1 MTREQHPPRED
12 LERFGRGELT
22 AAESKGL
29 VRHLLAG
36 CAHCLGET
44 RRLWGGR
51 QSPAGERESEAP
63 PAGGYGE
70 LFRKLFAQGPAREAA
85 VARDLERAPR
95 LAADL
100 LRHPHARR
108 LTLVANAERFRSVG
122 LCEHLLESAAALWRE
137 DPPASAELA
146 EVAGAVAAR
155 LDPRCAGP
163 SLAASLEGRAWAYR
177 GNALRLTGALAA
189 AEEALAR
196 AQPLIEDGSGDP
208 LERAELHALRAALA
222 ADRGRPAA
230 ALSLFD
236 RAAQLYRALG
246 ERHALGRTLLEKSAV
261 PAPALAEE
269 ARLALL
275 REGRGL
281 RDERLEPRL
290 AAASHHRLVAGLLE
304 AGRAG
309 EALLTLQKARLLDR
323 KQGDQAGLLRL
334 LRLEGKIAESL
345 DRPEE
350 AERLLL
356 EAWIGLVGLKLGQDA
371 ATVTLDLAR
380 LYTRT
385 GRTAEARRLALQLS
399 PLFRAEGLDRS
410 AIMGLVVLRRLL
422 ETDTASQD
430 FLAELARYLR
440 RPTPA
445 QLRQAS

>member
-1 MTREQHPPRED
+1 VTREQHPSRED
-12 LERFGRGELT
+12 LERFRRGELT

-36 CAHCLGET
+36 CAECLGAT

-51 QSPAGERESEAP
+51 QASAGAGESEAP
-63 PAGGYGE
+63 PAGYGE
-70 LFRKLFAQGPAREAA
+70 LFRKLFAEGPAREAA

-100 LRHPHARR
+100 LRHPHERR
-108 LTLVANAERFRSVG
+108 LTLVANAARFHSVG

-137 DPPASAELA
+137 DPAASGELA
-146 EVAGAVAAR
+146 EVAGAVARR

-177 GNALRLTGALAA
+177 GNALRLAGAFAA

-196 AQPLIEDGSGDP
+196 ADPLIEHGSGDP

-222 ADRGRPAA
+222 ADRGRHAA
-230 ALSLFD
+230 ALSLYD
-236 RAAQLYRALG
+236 RAAQLFRALA

-261 PAPALAEE
+261 PAPALGEE

-275 REGRGL
+275 REGLGL
-281 RDERLEPRL
+281 LDERLEPRL
-290 AAASHHRLVAGLLE
+290 AAAAHHRLVAGLLE

-309 EALLTLQKARLLDR
+309 EALLYLQKARLLDR

-334 LRLEGKIAESL
+334 LRLEGKIAEAL

-356 EAWIGLVGLKLGQDA
+356 EAWMGLVALKLGQDA

-380 LYTRT
+380 LYTHT
-385 GRTAEARRLALQLS
+385 GRTGEARDLALKLS
-399 PLFRAEGLDRS
+399 PLFHAEGLDKG
-410 AIMGLVVLRRLL
+410 AIVGLVVLRRLL
-422 ETDTASQD
+422 ETESADPE
-430 FLAELARYLR
+430 FLAQLVGYFR

>member
-1 MTREQHPPRED
+1 MTRERHPPRED
-12 LERFGRGELT
+12 LERFLRGELT

-36 CAHCLGET
+36 CADCLGAT

-51 QSPAGERESEAP
+51 RAAAGAPGSDTP
-63 PAGGYGE
+63 PAGVYGE
-70 LFRKLFAQGPAREAA
+70 LFRRLFAEGPAREAA

-146 EVAGAVAAR
+146 EVAGAVARR

-177 GNALRLTGALAA
+177 GNALRLAGAFAI

-196 AQPLIEDGSGDP
+196 AEPLVEHGSGDP

-230 ALSLFD
+230 ALALYD
-236 RAAQLYRALG
+236 RAAQTYRALA

-261 PAPALAEE
+261 PMPALGEA

-275 REGRGL
+275 REGVGL
-281 RDERLEPRL
+281 LDDRLEPHL
-290 AAASHHRLVAGLLE
+290 AAAAHHRLVAGLVD
-304 AGRAG
+304 AGHPG
-309 EALLTLQKARLLDR
+309 EALLYLQKARLLDR
-323 KQGDQAGLLRL
+323 KQRDQAGLLRL

-345 DRPEE
+345 DRPED

-356 EAWIGLVGLKLGQDA
+356 EAWIGLVQLKLGQDA

-380 LYTRT
+380 LYARN
-385 GRTAEARRLALQLS
+385 GRIAEARGLALKLS
-399 PLFRAEGLDRS
+399 PLFHAEGLDRG
-410 AIMGLVVLRRLL
+410 AIVGLVVLRRLL
-422 ETDTASQD
+422 ETESASPQ
-430 FLAELARYLR
+430 FLAELVGYFR